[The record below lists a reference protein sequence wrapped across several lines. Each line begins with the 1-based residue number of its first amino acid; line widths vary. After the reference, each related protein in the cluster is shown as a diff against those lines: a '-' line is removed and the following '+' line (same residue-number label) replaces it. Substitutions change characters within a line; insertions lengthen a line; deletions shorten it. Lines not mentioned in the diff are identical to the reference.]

1 MKRKENTQAK
11 CRQCQNMGIQA
22 LRSHVAGKKHLDIT
36 HKIYCFFIKSRRV
49 ENEENKKHELV
60 A

>member
-1 MKRKENTQAK
+1 
-11 CRQCQNMGIQA
+11 MGIQA
-22 LRSHVAGKKHLDIT
+22 LRSHVAGKKHLDVT

-49 ENEENKKHELV
+49 ENGENKKHVLV